1 MTDEQARLAETL
13 DAVAYEPPRPKRR
26 WFNRRLVAVVV
37 ASLTALGVLGVC
49 AKKQHDA
56 DTPNQAED
64 LCLLREHLA
73 GVRSLSAGEVYTWKR
88 MLHAL
93 ASSDSMV
100 FIRLGPGIDLEPKSI
115 RALGFD
121 RQERR
126 NASWVD
132 FQFEW
137 DKGPSWWQ
145 EGKSDRLAETSANG
159 EVAVY
164 RRNFNDMLIIMKKRG
179 RVYYAGRLHRDL
191 GQN

>member
-13 DAVAYEPPRPKRR
+13 DAVAYEPPKPKRR
-26 WFNRRLVAVVV
+26 WFKRLLAAVVV
-37 ASLTALGVLGVC
+37 ASLATLGFLGVR
-49 AKKQHDA
+49 AKRQHDA
-56 DTPNQAED
+56 DTPGQAED
-64 LCLLREHLA
+64 IRLLREHLA
-73 GVRSLSAGEVYTWKR
+73 DVQSLSVGEVYTWKR
-88 MLHAL
+88 MRYAF

-121 RQERR
+121 REESR

-145 EGKSDRLAETSANG
+145 EGKTDRLAEAWGAG
-159 EVAVY
+159 ETTVY
-164 RRNFNDMLIIMKKRG
+164 RRKNSDMLVIMKKTG
-179 RVYYAGRLHRDL
+179 RVYYAGRLYRDL
-191 GQN
+191 GQK